1 MSAERPDRTQQT
13 WPDSLDALIAA
24 PDHHTLLFENERV
37 RVVRTRILP
46 GEKVPLHTHRCP
58 AMVFIQS
65 WSDLV
70 RRDPTGNV
78 TMDTRGME
86 RPEVNAPM
94 WQEALPPHTVEN
106 VGSQQMIAVAVEIK
120 VAV

>member
-1 MSAERPDRTQQT
+1 
-13 WPDSLDALIAA
+13 
-24 PDHHTLLFENERV
+24 
-37 RVVRTRILP
+37 
-46 GEKVPLHTHRCP
+46 
-58 AMVFIQS
+58 MVFIQS